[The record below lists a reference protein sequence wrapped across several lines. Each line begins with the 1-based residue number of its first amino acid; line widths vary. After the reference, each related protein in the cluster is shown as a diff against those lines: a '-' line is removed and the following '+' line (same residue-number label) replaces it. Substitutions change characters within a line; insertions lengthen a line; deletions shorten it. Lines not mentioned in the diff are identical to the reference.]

1 VLVRGVGI
9 QSAVVVQDAEVWPG
23 LAAMEQF
30 PRRRIQIQPS
40 VLKRR
45 GECMRLEEE
54 EDEEMKQQLMGAEE
68 EGNPRLPRERV
79 MRGECSLEDE
89 DEDMKQ
95 QLIGEEGNPRLQ
107 RERIVRGE
115 CKRLEEDEDKVMK
128 QQVIGAEEEEGNPRF
143 QLERVMQGEAQANR
157 GEEEE

>member
-1 VLVRGVGI
+1 
-9 QSAVVVQDAEVWPG
+9 
-23 LAAMEQF
+23 
-30 PRRRIQIQPS
+30 
-40 VLKRR
+40 
-45 GECMRLEEE
+45 
-54 EDEEMKQQLMGAEE
+54 
-68 EGNPRLPRERV
+68 